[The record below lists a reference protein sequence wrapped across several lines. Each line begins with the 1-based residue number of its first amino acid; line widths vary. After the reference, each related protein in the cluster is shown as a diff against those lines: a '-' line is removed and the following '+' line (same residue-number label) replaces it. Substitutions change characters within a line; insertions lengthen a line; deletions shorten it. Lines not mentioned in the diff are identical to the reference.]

1 MRPAAAR
8 GAADPPGRRGRS
20 FTAERLHPESPRPVR
35 VGPLH
40 TQIPDSAWH
49 RYRIFEGSNGRLVA
63 DCAAL
68 RAVTTRQGLPGPAVW
83 ILFRRAG
90 GGPAPGV
97 EPEVKTHLSNAP
109 VDTPLA
115 ELVRVSGMRWPVESY
130 VDESSSELGLDHYEL
145 RSWLGWHH
153 HMTLVILAHH
163 VLVQVQQMQR
173 RLSQR
178 EGGAARTRRLVWS
191 RRCAWIIC

>member
-1 MRPAAAR
+1 M
-8 GAADPPGRRGRS
+8 
-20 FTAERLHPESPRPVR
+20 
-35 VGPLH
+35 
-40 TQIPDSAWH
+40 
-49 RYRIFEGSNGRLVA
+49 
-63 DCAAL
+63 
-68 RAVTTRQGLPGPAVW
+68 
-83 ILFRRAG
+83 
-90 GGPAPGV
+90 

-109 VDTPLA
+109 VDTSLA

-130 VDESSSELGLDHYEL
+130 VDESNSELGLDHYEL